1 MLDLGSIGRFL
12 AALGGLWSRSEQ
24 YLPLIMGIAFG
35 LAGLVFTLSMLQAF
49 LQDNTEEDYFRIMA
63 RFGITLAVLGDYRD
77 LFAKFNIM
85 SSDLAHRF
93 ADPNS
98 FQNFF
103 QQIQGQ
109 FSTLSGVL
117 AFAANWT
124 ASIVALLTLLSAIIL
139 VMGYLALVTAQA
151 LAVILLYVFGPF
163 LIALL
168 PSRQL
173 SSVSYG
179 YVRALL
185 QVLLWPAMWS
195 LVFALFT
202 GALVQAFIAGPIVNL
217 IPAIFLIL
225 LAILLTQ
232 IPRLTGYLT
241 TGALNASGAA
251 LSALMTAA
259 MAYVTYR
266 VVEAGTSAALSYA
279 TGGAALTVPQAVG
292 YMARSR
298 STETNSIP
306 PQTTFAPLPP
316 PATA

>member
-12 AALGGLWSRSEQ
+12 AALGGLWDRSEQ
-24 YLPLIMGIAFG
+24 YLPLIMGIAFS
-35 LAGLVFTLSMLQAF
+35 LAALVFTFAMLQAF

-77 LFAKFNIM
+77 LFTKFNLM

-103 QQIQGQ
+103 QQSQSQ
-109 FSTLSGVL
+109 FNSLSGILV
-117 AFAANWT
+117 AAANFT
-124 ASIVALLTLLSAIIL
+124 GSIVALLTLISAVIL

-151 LAVILLYVFGPF
+151 LAVILLYVFGP
-163 LIALL
+163 LLLALL

-173 SSVSYG
+173 STVTYG
-179 YVRALL
+179 YLRALL
-185 QVLLWPAMWS
+185 QVLLWPAIWS

-202 GALVQAFIAGPIVNL
+202 GALVQVITAGPIVNL
-217 IPAIFLIL
+217 VPAIFLVL
-225 LAILLTQ
+225 LAVLLTQ

-241 TGALNASGAA
+241 TGALNATGAA

-266 VVEAGTSAALSYA
+266 VVATGASAALAYA
-279 TGGAALTVPQAVG
+279 TGGSAVTVPQAVG
-292 YMARSR
+292 YFARSR
-298 STETNSIP
+298 STEPTSAP
-306 PQTTFAPLPP
+306 PQTTFVPLPP